1 LGAAGELEG
10 WQRWRADQ
18 IREELMAK
26 AQALLD
32 KPLGGRKQQET
43 LRTLREQWKTSDQGG
58 AANHALWK
66 RFDEACN
73 QAYKV
78 VEAWLEKTREQQEAS
93 RAQRRGLM
101 DELRAWTEAHQGN
114 TDWKLRIRTLHGFE
128 QR

>member
-1 LGAAGELEG
+1 
-10 WQRWRADQ
+10 
-18 IREELMAK
+18 MAK

-93 RAQRRGLM
+93 RAQRGIGSEVLEVEMWRITAAKGVNSPSQF
-101 DELRAWTEAHQGN
+101 ELLHSNDRWQ
-114 TDWKLRIRTLHGFE
+114 LVRIFG
-128 QR
+128 